1 VDMLPQGHVRQ
12 KLMTPGQNHDHF
24 QMSLD
29 KGYQPQYMRNTL
41 QLNRGQIDDQ
51 VLFSEIAFKAGIAQ
65 TDWSWAPLFVDFN
78 NDGWKDIFVAN
89 GYRKDVTN
97 IDFVF
102 FGLKNQGPFGTAK
115 ARREITTR
123 EFEKLD
129 DVKLPNHFF
138 LNTGTLGF
146 EDKTYEWNA
155 DIETFSNGAVYVDID
170 NDGDMDLVTNNIDQE
185 VILYENLAIS
195 KKPGAANF
203 VQIKCLDTASF
214 NQKTFIYANGVKQ
227 FQELTP
233 YRGVQSTVT

>member
-1 VDMLPQGHVRQ
+1 
-12 KLMTPGQNHDHF
+12 
-24 QMSLD
+24 
-29 KGYQPQYMRNTL
+29 
-41 QLNRGQIDDQ
+41 
-51 VLFSEIAFKAGIAQ
+51 
-65 TDWSWAPLFVDFN
+65 
-78 NDGWKDIFVAN
+78 
-89 GYRKDVTN
+89 
-97 IDFVF
+97 
-102 FGLKNQGPFGTAK
+102 

-233 YRGVQSTVT
+233 YRGFQSTVTSALHFGIGATQKVDSIVIEYPDGGHIRIDDVAANSIVTFHKGMVAAAETKSEPIRSGLMFAQVDPMRYTHVQRIPSDIKET